1 MNTNVKEK
9 NEIKLG
15 FIVNIRK
22 YLKERWRYSLIFI
35 LLVIAYILLPWNDVY
50 NAAIKIVNVFWQ
62 KLPKIH
68 WFSYIALI
76 FAVGIWQCK
85 WVWYL
90 LRRKLVSFLLIGGF
104 VLLPMFRYL
113 TNVPEHWRF
122 IMMLAAGW
130 FILEFLA
137 YRKYSPPEENRAPGL
152 DEPLQRLEQDRL
164 ERKYFVRQALDVA
177 EKTWF
182 EKIALVGPW
191 GCGKTSCLNFME
203 ENARD
208 RKMPVVN
215 FSPWKYIEKDEMWQ
229 AFIQAMDAGIAKYWG
244 VPYGPLQPNRFFR
257 WLNNLLRKLAGLHE
271 VGLLFETLLAS
282 KIEGKLP
289 KTREHVE
296 GVIKKEL
303 QGKKLLVLIDDL
315 DRCLPEVTYDI
326 FTTVH
331 EILNVTGCVFIF
343 ALDWDNTCHIMKLK
357 NKIKKPEDFLEK
369 IFQLKIQV
377 PEPRREQRAIFL
389 EDVLNKS
396 FCQNVRE
403 KIVLGLQDDLPS
415 NPRALKLYLFEI
427 NAFEAIMS
435 DRYDSG
441 DFDWPAMYLAGL
453 LKREYPEI
461 IKVIREGSKYNLWGD
476 SEDENDNEEKRSLV
490 TKYLSDEKKIRKF
503 EALMKRFL
511 NEAQYNEREGFGK
524 IIHEMDSSARMRTYN
539 PEYYFRVLDF
549 PEVLTKQEYRKW
561 REEANDNRAKLVD
574 KLLDVNEPIMRR
586 REFLLM
592 LMDERLV
599 SLDKAVYVSDGKER
613 DSFLREC
620 KNLTQICLKIVS
632 AESLHDNRIPLFDF
646 NVFENWLN
654 GCVKYASWKEELY
667 IKYGELRNQEK
678 ELAKVLTKNCKHMAS
693 EILAN
698 SEIFKDTKGSR
709 EPENDFQETADELGK
724 ELKKALA
731 NQILDG
737 FSTTGFIEQY
747 WDNNRFEPE
756 KKLLLEKND
765 YFYCGENIIKLQELA
780 GEAGTD
786 PAISSNFLNLIQKLF
801 DDVHGRDINTD
812 TIFQDDLIRE
822 MIWQG
827 ATARILNNRVIGQL
841 LADRKIHRKKKE
853 ISDEHYLPIP
863 DWVEKTYPTLF
874 EKDKRKKRRSVII
887 KK

>member
-1 MNTNVKEK
+1 MNTNAKDK
-9 NEIKLG
+9 NEIKPS
-15 FIVNIRK
+15 FIVNLGK
-22 YLKERWRYSLIFI
+22 YLKERWRYSLTFI

-50 NAAIKIVNVFWQ
+50 NAAIKIINVFWQ

-68 WFSYIALI
+68 WLSYIALI
-76 FAVGIWQCK
+76 LAVGFWQYK
-85 WVWYL
+85 WVLYL

-104 VLLPMFRYL
+104 VLLPLLGYL
-113 TNVPEHWRF
+113 TNVSEHWRF

-130 FILEFLA
+130 IILEILA
-137 YRKYSPPEENRAPGL
+137 YRKYSPAEKREQGF
-152 DEPLQRLEQDRL
+152 DEALQRLKQDRL

-177 EKTWF
+177 EKTRF

-191 GCGKTSCLNFME
+191 GCGKTSCLNFMAE
-203 ENARD
+203 YARD

-229 AFIQAMDAGIAKYWG
+229 AFIQAMDAGIAKYWR
-244 VPYGPLQPNRFFR
+244 VPFGPLQQNRIFR

-357 NKIKKPEDFLEK
+357 NKIKRPEDFLEK

-396 FCQNVRE
+396 FCQNVRQ

-435 DRYDSG
+435 DRYDSD
-441 DFDWPAMYLAGL
+441 DFEWPAMYLAGL

-476 SEDENDNEEKRSLV
+476 SGDKDDNEEKRSLV
-490 TKYLSDEKKIRKF
+490 TEYLSDEEKIRKF

-511 NEAQYNEREGFGK
+511 NEAQYVEPGRLFRK
-524 IIHEMDSSARMRTYN
+524 ITHEMDSSARMRIYD

-549 PEVLTKQEYRKW
+549 PEVLTKMEYRKW
-561 REEANDNRAKLVD
+561 REAASDNRAELVD
-574 KLLDVNEPIMRR
+574 KLMDGKEPIMRR

-599 SLDKAVYVSDGKER
+599 SRYKAVNVSDGNER

-632 AESLHDNRIPLFDF
+632 AETLHDNRIPLFDF

-654 GCVKYASWKEELY
+654 GCVKYASWEEELY
-667 IKYGELRNQEK
+667 IKHGELRNQEK
-678 ELAKVLTKNCKHMAS
+678 ELTKVLTKNCKHMAS
-693 EILAN
+693 EILAK
-698 SEIFKDTKGSR
+698 SGIFDGNKRLR
-709 EPENDFQETADELGK
+709 ESKRDFQATVDELEK

-737 FSTTGFIEQY
+737 FSTYGFIEQY

-765 YFYCGENIIKLQELA
+765 YFYCGENIVKLQELA

-786 PAISSNFLNLIQKLF
+786 PAISSNFLSLIKTLF
-801 DDVHGRDINTD
+801 DDVHGREMNTD
-812 TIFQDDLIRE
+812 TIFQDDIIRE

-827 ATARILNNRVIGQL
+827 ATVRVLNNRVIDLMLGARDGYRQ
-841 LADRKIHRKKKE
+841 KKG

-874 EKDKRKKRRSVII
+874 EKYKKEEEKVGNN
-887 KK
+887 